1 VLAQRLAKRLCKE
14 CKEKYHPTRE
24 EYDELVLNYGKDWW
38 EKNKMP
44 AYDDKFML
52 HKPKGCDTCNRGGF
66 KGRVGLHELMI
77 GTDPIKKLIQQKAKT
92 EELVH
97 QAMMDGMTTLVQ
109 DGIDKTLQGLTTFK
123 EVKAV
128 AMK

>member
-1 VLAQRLAKRLCKE
+1 VLAQRLAKRLCKD
-14 CKEKYHPTRE
+14 CKEKYHPTQE
-24 EYDELVLNYGKDWW
+24 EYDEIVTAYGKSWW
-38 EKNKMP
+38 DLHGRP
-44 AYDDKFML
+44 AYNDQFMIYR
-52 HKPKGCDTCNRGGF
+52 PKGCDTCNRNGF

-92 EELVH
+92 EDMLH
-97 QAMMDGMTTLVQ
+97 QVMTDGMTTLVQ
-109 DGIDKTLQGLTTFK
+109 DGIEKILNGLTTFK